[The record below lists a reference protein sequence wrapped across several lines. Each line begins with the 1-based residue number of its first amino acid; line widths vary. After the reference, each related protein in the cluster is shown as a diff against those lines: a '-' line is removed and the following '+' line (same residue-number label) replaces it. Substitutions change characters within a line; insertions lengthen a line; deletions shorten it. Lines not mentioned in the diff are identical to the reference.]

1 MNIPEKQSI
10 LKVTGQEIN
19 QNRGFILT
27 MNNQEK
33 YNLPKEALIVV
44 IGGGALGV
52 FLLVLAEILVA
63 LIKR

>member
-1 MNIPEKQSI
+1 MKTDELISM
-10 LKVTGQEIN
+10 LATGDVSVEPHAAA
-19 QNRGFILT
+19 RR
-27 MNNQEK
+27 
-33 YNLPKEALIVV
+33 YAAA

>member
-1 MNIPEKQSI
+1 MNAHEDYS
-10 LKVTGQEIN
+10 L
-19 QNRGFILT
+19 F
-27 MNNQEK
+27 
-33 YNLPKEALIVV
+33 KEMLIVV

>member
-1 MNIPEKQSI
+1 MND
-10 LKVTGQEIN
+10 QEN
-19 QNRGFILT
+19 
-27 MNNQEK
+27 
-33 YNLPKEALIVV
+33 YNLPKEILIVV

>member
-1 MNIPEKQSI
+1 MNDQEEYNP
-10 LKVTGQEIN
+10 LKE
-19 QNRGFILT
+19 
-27 MNNQEK
+27 M
-33 YNLPKEALIVV
+33 LIVI

>member
-1 MNIPEKQSI
+1 MND
-10 LKVTGQEIN
+10 
-19 QNRGFILT
+19 
-27 MNNQEK
+27 QEK
-33 YNLPKEALIVV
+33 YNPFKEALIVV

>member
-1 MNIPEKQSI
+1 MNDNE
-10 LKVTGQEIN
+10 
-19 QNRGFILT
+19 R
-27 MNNQEK
+27 
-33 YNLPKEALIVV
+33 YNLLKEMLIVV

>member
-1 MNIPEKQSI
+1 MDEP
-10 LKVTGQEIN
+10 
-19 QNRGFILT
+19 
-27 MNNQEK
+27 EK
-33 YNLPKEALIVV
+33 YNLPMEMLIVV

>member
-1 MNIPEKQSI
+1 MNE
-10 LKVTGQEIN
+10 
-19 QNRGFILT
+19 
-27 MNNQEK
+27 QEK
-33 YNLPKEALIVV
+33 YNLPKEMLIVV

>member
-1 MNIPEKQSI
+1 MNDQKE
-10 LKVTGQEIN
+10 
-19 QNRGFILT
+19 
-27 MNNQEK
+27 
-33 YNLPKEALIVV
+33 YNLLKEMLIVV